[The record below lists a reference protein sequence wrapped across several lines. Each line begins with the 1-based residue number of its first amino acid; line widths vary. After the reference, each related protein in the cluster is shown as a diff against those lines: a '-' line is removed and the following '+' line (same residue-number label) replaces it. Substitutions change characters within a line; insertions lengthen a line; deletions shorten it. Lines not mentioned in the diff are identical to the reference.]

1 MNAIPSPAPSAAPAA
16 LAAFL
21 RGVERRGA
29 VLAELQCGDATTGDA
44 CLGAA
49 MHRFRSAADGLA
61 MAEWPR
67 VFWAELLA
75 EPTLRQRVAV
85 ALPLHVTDAL
95 AELGHGPRAAVLLH
109 LAAGLSEET
118 AAAALAVSVT
128 GYRLALQRAMPRYDD
143 GRTNAQAWQR
153 LREDIQQRI
162 KHLPSD
168 RLARLALARDSALG
182 RSSSRLSV
190 VPTSASVGASPQ
202 IQDAAPRRRW
212 LLGLLW
218 LLLLLVALAFAAT
231 WYPPVGIWI
240 AERTGK
246 PMRWEALPPA
256 AQPVARFGADTAIIT
271 HRDFAL
277 LADPDGVAAA
287 QALDFNSWLAAQGED
302 TSAAPP
308 DWMLPVEPA
317 AAVASDP
324 IDADAGQ

>member
-29 VLAELQCGDATTGDA
+29 VLAELQCGDPTTGDA

-49 MHRFRSAADGLA
+49 MHRFRNAADGLA

-75 EPTLRQRVAV
+75 DPALRQRVVIAM
-85 ALPLHVTDAL
+85 PLHVTDSL

-118 AAAALAVSVT
+118 AAAALSVSIT

-153 LREDIQQRI
+153 LREHIQQRI
-162 KHLPSD
+162 KGLPTD

-182 RSSSRLSV
+182 RSANRLSV
-190 VPTSASVGASPQ
+190 VPNAAAPVTSPGSKAQ
-202 IQDAAPRRRW
+202 LPRRRW

-218 LLLLLVALAFAAT
+218 LLLTLVVLAFAAT
-231 WYPPVGIWI
+231 WYPPVGAWI
-240 AERTGK
+240 AQRRATPVRRET
-246 PMRWEALPPA
+246 LPPA
-256 AQPVARFGADTAIIT
+256 EPPAARYGADTAMIT

-277 LADPDGVAAA
+277 LADPDGVTAAKE
-287 QALDFNSWLAAQGED
+287 LDFDSWLAAQGD
-302 TSAAPP
+302 RKS
-308 DWMLPVEPA
+308 V
-317 AAVASDP
+317 V
-324 IDADAGQ
+324 